1 MPYTPEEDDQYFLPD
16 PEQMAMVEAYLTMG
30 NGMPYSATLGQSDLM
45 NMSGMSGGYEDE
57 LDWQKNMANYLQDRM
72 QMTADPIMAAYGG
85 MGSFD
90 PAAFEPTVTN
100 EALDR
105 PGQRRLDLWLNSMP
119 GSVQQRIAQD
129 IMDGMAPQQ
138 AFGRIQE
145 IILGDEDLD
154 PELKAQRSQLLM
166 SMPQYVDDMG
176 EMRPDMSALWDEVME
191 LDENLAMDPALNPD
205 SDFQD
210 EQGNWFRQ
218 TAEQSPLA
226 ERFRS
231 LGLPLP
237 TETYSD
243 EEYLPSM
250 MDTGWEQRISDY
262 QGANEE
268 YQMAEAVY
276 RESNN
281 EMRSARQ
288 AYDRYM
294 QGIDQTE
301 DRLAN
306 AQQAGAGGDWRAE
319 IKALGYTPNPDYDGP
334 APSFRAMEAAYEGQ
348 RDQAKANRPRALLPG
363 QQDEGAWDIL
373 RKPEARKGRGTEL
386 SPMNMANARRTNKQ
400 DQERRYNARN
410 ARTEAG
416 NQAYGKDWAQQAG
429 TLAGMRS
436 AGRTPLNDALMQ
448 RRMAAQALFGGNG

>member
-1 MPYTPEEDDQYFLPD
+1 MPYEAEEDDQYFLPD
-16 PEQMAMVEAYLTMG
+16 PDQMAMVQAYLMMG
-30 NGMPYSATLGQSDLM
+30 NGMPYSASLGAENLD
-45 NMSGMSGGYEDE
+45 NMTGMSGGYEDE

-85 MGSFD
+85 PGSFD
-90 PAAFEPTVTN
+90 PTAFEPTVTN

-129 IMDGMAPQQ
+129 ILDGMAPQQ
-138 AFGRIQE
+138 AFGRVQE
-145 IILGDEDLD
+145 LIMGDEELDD
-154 PELKAQRSQLLM
+154 PELEAQRAQLRM

-176 EMRPDMSALWDEVME
+176 EMRPDMGALWEEVMQ
-191 LDENLAMDPALNPD
+191 LDENLAADPALNPD

-210 EQGNWFRQ
+210 EQGNWYRQ
-218 TAEQSPLA
+218 NVEQSPLA

-262 QGANEE
+262 QGAEEE
-268 YQMAEAVY
+268 YQVAEQIY
-276 RESNN
+276 RQSNDQL
-281 EMRSARQ
+281 RSATD

-294 QGIDQTE
+294 QSGRETE
-301 DRLAN
+301 DRIAT
-306 AQQAGAGGDWRAE
+306 AQAPGAQWQQQIR
-319 IKALGYTPNPDYDGP
+319 ALGYDVNPDYKGSGP
-334 APSFRAMEAAYEGQ
+334 SQEAFQTAYAGQ
-348 RDQAKANRPRALLPG
+348 RDQVNATRHRAVLPG
-363 QQDEGAWDIL
+363 QENEWDIL
-373 RKPEARKGRGTEL
+373 RKPEARGSEL
-386 SPMNMANARRTNKQ
+386 NENTMRRARETHGG
-400 DQERRYNARN
+400 DQRRRYAARQARN
-410 ARTEAG
+410 DAG
-416 NQAYGKDWAQQAG
+416 NKAFDKDWASQAG